1 VRTALIAISVALIA
15 GCGESAAT
23 SGPTVGRVTLEV
35 SGGITGW
42 DRIVTV
48 DADGTVHVQAV
59 SGPTPSPTTEK
70 LDPDVLRR
78 LHELVSDPAFAQLG
92 PAYVPPQPGAEL
104 QDYRVTAV
112 VNGKTLKT
120 MARQGSHPPPI
131 LREVLAILSGL
142 LAGS

>member
-1 VRTALIAISVALIA
+1 MK
-15 GCGESAAT
+15 SARLFMAT
-23 SGPTVGRVTLEV
+23 VLCAACVSTPEPAQPVVGAVTLEV
-35 SGGITGW
+35 SGGIAGW

-48 DADGTVHVQAV
+48 DPDGTVHVQAV

-92 PAYVPPQPGAEL
+92 PAYLPPQPGADL

-112 VNGKTLKT
+112 VDGKTLKT
-120 MARQGSHPPPI
+120 MARQGSYPPPI
-131 LREVLAILSGL
+131 LREVLDIMRGI
-142 LAGS
+142 AGIG

>member
-1 VRTALIAISVALIA
+1 MRTTLIALSVALIA
-15 GCGESAAT
+15 GCGESAVT
-23 SGPTVGRVTLEV
+23 SGPNVGRVTLEV
-35 SGGITGW
+35 SGGIAGW

-92 PAYVPPQPGAEL
+92 PAYLPPQPGADL

-112 VNGKTLKT
+112 VDGKTLKT
-120 MARQGSHPPPI
+120 MARQGSYPPPI
-131 LREVLAILSGL
+131 LREVLDIMRGI
-142 LAGS
+142 AGID

>member
-1 VRTALIAISVALIA
+1 MKSALLALA
-15 GCGESAAT
+15 VVLCAACAST
-23 SGPTVGRVTLEV
+23 PEPAQPVVGAVTLEV
-35 SGGITGW
+35 SGGIAGW

-48 DADGTVHVQAV
+48 DPDGTVHAQAL

-92 PAYVPPQPGAEL
+92 PAYVPPEPGADL
-104 QDYRVTAV
+104 QDYRITAEV
-112 VNGKTLKT
+112 GGKTLKT

-131 LREVLAILSGL
+131 LRQVLDILKGI
-142 LAGS
+142 AGIS